1 VLYFKSW
8 ETPLPNAVHQ
18 SPRRPTRSPGGWP
31 TCRRTVRPVYQR
43 AAPRSG
49 PAPRPLRRCWIR
61 RARQSQPQ
69 ARRGHARRCG
79 TGGYRRPDARRT
91 ARRDRG
97 HRTSHERVR
106 RYRGPPGVRPD
117 TVRAAAPGTRP
128 AARRQRPNLLVA
140 AEVTRVKKLTRLP
153 SGNAERQRPVARGPV
168 DEVLDEAGQFLAHAA
183 YVADEE
189 LDDDG
194 VVVGRP
200 GSATPRAASS
210 SGPAGSTGPRPAS

>member
-1 VLYFKSW
+1 
-8 ETPLPNAVHQ
+8 
-18 SPRRPTRSPGGWP
+18 
-31 TCRRTVRPVYQR
+31 
-43 AAPRSG
+43 
-49 PAPRPLRRCWIR
+49 
-61 RARQSQPQ
+61 
-69 ARRGHARRCG
+69 
-79 TGGYRRPDARRT
+79 
-91 ARRDRG
+91 
-97 HRTSHERVR
+97 
-106 RYRGPPGVRPD
+106 
-117 TVRAAAPGTRP
+117 
-128 AARRQRPNLLVA
+128 LLVA